1 MKAKKVIIYTDGS
14 CLGNPGNG
22 GYAALL
28 FAKKGEY
35 TFKKVISGYEA
46 NSTNNRMELTAAIE
60 ALKALRVPC
69 DVEIFTDSEYLMR
82 SYSNLPLWS
91 KQGWHN
97 TAGPV
102 KNKDLWMKLQRECKK
117 HHMVSF
123 KKVSAHSGN
132 RYNEEC
138 DTISKKEAKKCELL
152 RPSYS

>member
-1 MKAKKVIIYTDGS
+1 MKKVLIYTDGS

-46 NSTNNRMELTAAIE
+46 NSTNNRMELTAAIQ
-60 ALKALRVPC
+60 ALKAIKQPC
-69 DVEIFTDSEYLMR
+69 NVEIFTDSEYLMR
-82 SYSNLPLWS
+82 SYSNLPLWV
-91 KQGWHN
+91 KQGWRN

-102 KNKDLWMKLQRECKK
+102 KNADLWKQLRTECAK
-117 HHMVSF
+117 HGMVSF
-123 KKVSAHSGN
+123 KKVTAHSN
-132 RYNEEC
+132 NKYNEEC
-138 DTISKKEAKKCELL
+138 DQIAKKEAKKCELL